1 MGSVLLDFFIEFLEG
16 LRSFELVV
24 EGFFVFD
31 IGHQVFLD
39 LAFGDFETL
48 LNQQGWIFK
57 RQTGSHAIWN
67 SPKGYRLVIQNKN
80 GKAKGYQV
88 KQFLAQVEVELM

>member
-1 MGSVLLDFFIEFLEG
+1 MTKQDKLLKKALNNP
-16 LRSFELVV
+16 S
-24 EGFFVFD
+24 
-31 IGHQVFLD
+31 D